1 MTAEPAWRID
11 DLAQRAGVSVDTIRY
26 YARERLLPPPTPSG
40 RHKLYGQEHL
50 DRLARIRELQEQRF
64 SLAAV
69 RAILESDRPG
79 LAGIFVGAGSDLGL
93 AELVERS
100 GADPELV
107 NAIREVGLLPDP
119 VTYGREAYDESD
131 VAMLRAV
138 KELERVGM
146 PRDVVIELAGIYVRE
161 FRLLQASVHAVLAG
175 ETRDW
180 DEEALQTM
188 QRELTAHT
196 DQLIPAIER
205 LLNYV
210 HHRTVQR
217 LTLNAMAQAEARHIG
232 IGGISTEA

>member
-1 MTAEPAWRID
+1 MSAEPAWRID
-11 DLAQRAGVSVDTIRY
+11 DLAQRAGLSVDTIRY

-50 DRLARIRELQEQRF
+50 DRLVRIKELQEQRF
-64 SLAAV
+64 SLAAC

-93 AELVERS
+93 ADLVDRS

-107 NAIREVGLLPDP
+107 DAMREVGLLPDP
-119 VTYGREAYDESD
+119 VEYGREAYDESD
-131 VAMLRAV
+131 VAMLRAI

-146 PRDVVIELAGIYVRE
+146 PREVVIELAGIYVRE
-161 FRLLQASVHAVLAG
+161 FRVLQASVHSVLAG
-175 ETRDW
+175 ETREW
-180 DEEALQTM
+180 EPEALREM
-188 QRELTAHT
+188 QRELTEHT

-217 LTLNAMAQAEARHIG
+217 LTLDAIARAEAEHIG
-232 IGGISTEA
+232 IGGLSKD